1 MNKVLLNGNLV
12 KDMDVKVLQNGNYI
26 GKFTIANSVGFGD
39 NKKTYFI
46 PCTLFGKRV
55 ESLEKILVKGAGVI
69 IEGQLDYTSVKDDQ
83 GNWKNY
89 MNVVVNDIEITR
101 FVQNNQYDN
110 MSVEELREECKKQNI
125 KYGFKD
131 SREMLIKKLNA

>member
-1 MNKVLLNGNLV
+1 MNKVFLNGNLT

-26 GKFTIANSVGFGD
+26 GKITVANTVGFGD

-69 IEGQLDYTSVKDDQ
+69 IEGQLDYNSVKDDQ

-89 MNVVVNDIEITR
+89 MNVVVSGIEITR
-101 FVQNNQYDN
+101 FVENNQYDN

-125 KYGFKD
+125 KFGFKD
-131 SREMLIKKLNA
+131 SKEMLIKKLNA

>member
-1 MNKVLLNGNLV
+1 MNKVFINGNLT
-12 KDMDVKVLQNGNYI
+12 KDMEVKVLQNGNYV

-39 NKKTYFI
+39 KKKTYFI

-55 ESLEKILVKGAGVI
+55 ESLEKMLVKGAGVI
-69 IEGQLDYTSVKDDQ
+69 VEGQLDYNSVKDDQ

-101 FVQNNQYDN
+101 FVQNDQYDN

>member
-12 KDMDVKVLQNGNYI
+12 KDMDVKVSQNGNYI
-26 GKFTIANSVGFGD
+26 GKFTVANSVGFGD

-69 IEGQLDYTSVKDDQ
+69 IEGQLDYNSVKDDQ

-110 MSVEELREECKKQNI
+110 MSIEELREECKKQNI
-125 KYGFKD
+125 KFGFKD

>member
-12 KDMDVKVLQNGNYI
+12 KDMDVKVTQNGNYI
-26 GKFTIANSVGFGD
+26 GKFTLANSVGFGN

-69 IEGQLDYTSVKDDQ
+69 VEGQLDYNSVKDDN

-89 MNVVVNDIEITR
+89 MNVVVNDIEVTR
-101 FVQNNQYDN
+101 FVNNNQYDN
-110 MSVEELREECKKQNI
+110 MSIEELREECRKQNI

-131 SREMLIKKLNA
+131 SAGMLIKKLNA

>member
-12 KDMDVKVLQNGNYI
+12 KDMEVKVLQNGNYI

-69 IEGQLDYTSVKDDQ
+69 IEGQLDYNSVKDDN

-101 FVQNNQYDN
+101 FVQSNQYDN

-125 KYGFKD
+125 KFGFKD
-131 SREMLIKKLNA
+131 NREMLIKKLNA

>member
-1 MNKVLLNGNLV
+1 MNKVFLNGNLT
-12 KDMDVKVLQNGNYI
+12 KDMDVKVLQNGNYV
-26 GKFTIANSVGFGD
+26 GKITVANTVGFGD

-69 IEGQLDYTSVKDDQ
+69 IEGQLDYNSVKDDQ

-89 MNVVVNDIEITR
+89 MNVVVSGIEITR
-101 FVQNNQYDN
+101 FKETVNYDS
-110 MSVEELREECKKQNI
+110 MSIVELREECKKQNI
-125 KYGFKD
+125 KFDYKD
-131 SREMLIKKLNA
+131 TAGMLIKKLNA

>member
-1 MNKVLLNGNLV
+1 MNKVLLNGNLT

-26 GKFTIANSVGFGD
+26 GKFTVANTVGFGD

-69 IEGQLDYTSVKDDQ
+69 IEGQLDYNSVKDDN

-101 FVQNNQYDN
+101 FVQSNQYDN

-125 KYGFKD
+125 KFGFKD

>member
-12 KDMDVKVLQNGNYI
+12 KDMEVKVLQNGNYI
-26 GKFTIANSVGFGD
+26 GKFTVANSVGFGD

-55 ESLEKILVKGAGVI
+55 ESLEKILIKGAGVI
-69 IEGQLDYTSVKDDQ
+69 IEGQLDYNSVKDDQ

-101 FVQNNQYDN
+101 FVQSNQYDN

-125 KYGFKD
+125 KFGFKD
-131 SREMLIKKLNA
+131 TREMLIKKLNA

>member
-26 GKFTIANSVGFGD
+26 GKFTVANSVGFGD

-69 IEGQLDYTSVKDDQ
+69 IEGQLDYNSVKDEQ

-89 MNVVVNDIEITR
+89 FNIVVNDIEITR
-101 FVQNNQYDN
+101 FVQSNQYDN

-125 KYGFKD
+125 KFGFKD
-131 SREMLIKKLNA
+131 TREMLIKKLNA